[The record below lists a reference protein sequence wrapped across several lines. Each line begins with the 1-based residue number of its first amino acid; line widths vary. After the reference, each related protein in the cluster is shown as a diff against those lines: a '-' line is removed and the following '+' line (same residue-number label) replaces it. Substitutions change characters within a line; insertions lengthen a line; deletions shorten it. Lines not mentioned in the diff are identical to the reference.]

1 MKLESLGGG
10 NESRR
15 RVTCL
20 LLLLLR
26 DMATHLKA
34 RRRRS
39 HRTQASDLLLLQ
51 FLRESKVSTAENYA
65 AQTKIGKNAG
75 KQERKTKNTKRYLQT
90 LRYRKR
96 LRKKKKEKRD
106 RNNDKRKIG
115 FVW

>member
-96 LRKKKKEKRD
+96 LRKKKRKKETGITTNVK
-106 RNNDKRKIG
+106 
-115 FVW
+115 